1 MVQSCP
7 VKIRERDRMPGKS
20 DRGNPYIDE
29 VAGHRRR
36 YAKLVELTH
45 SSTKA
50 AGIMLV
56 AAIVAVAI
64 ANSSAYDGFLEFW
77 HADVVVGFGGS
88 LHSMQLSHIINDVF
102 MAVFFLLVGL
112 EVKYEMTVGALAD
125 FRKALLPILAACGGV
140 LAPIGIFAAFN
151 AGTASAS
158 GWGVPTATDIAF
170 ALGILAL
177 LGDRVPGG
185 LRVFLST
192 LAVADD
198 IIAVLVIAVFYGQ
211 PPQVP
216 WLAAA
221 AVVMVV
227 LIALNRGHVYSLVP
241 YAVVGVLL
249 WYCVFMSGIHST
261 IAGVLLA
268 FAIPS
273 RSRVNVQGFT
283 QWSGDQVRRV
293 GAVLQPDQPVAAQGD
308 FLEAVSKLS
317 IVAKQAVPPAV
328 RLEKRLYP
336 WVYFLILPLF
346 ALANADVPLTGG
358 SFGAIIADPV
368 FCGVLLGLLLGKPI
382 GIMAFSLVAVKSKAA
397 DLPEGVSWVQMLGV
411 SILGGVGFTMAIFV
425 SDLAFDDAAM
435 INAAKMGI
443 LSASLL
449 AGIIGFAFLLFEA
462 RFSTEDRSSRSSS
475 E

>member
-1 MVQSCP
+1 MP
-7 VKIRERDRMPGKS
+7 EKNDRE
-20 DRGNPYIDE
+20 NLYIDE

-36 YAKLVELTH
+36 YAKLVEFTH

-50 AGIMLV
+50 AGIMLL
-56 AAIVAVAI
+56 AAIVAVVV
-64 ANSSAYDGFLEFW
+64 ANGPVYGEFLEFW
-77 HADVVVGFGGS
+77 HADVVVGLGGS
-88 LHSMQLSHIINDVF
+88 LHSMPLSHIINDVL

-125 FRKALLPILAACGGV
+125 ARKALLPILGACGGV
-140 LAPIGIFAAFN
+140 LAPIVIFAAFN
-151 AGTASAS
+151 AGTASEG
-158 GWGVPTATDIAF
+158 GWGIPTATDIAF

-177 LGDRVPGG
+177 LGNRVPSG

-211 PPQVP
+211 PPQIS

-221 AVVMVV
+221 ALVTIV
-227 LIALNRGHVYSLVP
+227 LVGLNRSHIYSLVP
-241 YAVVGVLL
+241 YAVVGVVL

-261 IAGVLLA
+261 IAGVVLA

-273 RSRVNVQGFT
+273 RSRVNADGFT
-283 QWSGDQVRRV
+283 QWSGNQVRRA
-293 GAVLQPDQPVAAQGD
+293 GEALQPDQPLAAQGD

-317 IVAKQAVPPAV
+317 LVAKQAVPPAV

-346 ALANADVPLTGG
+346 ALTNADVAFAGG
-358 SFGAIIADPV
+358 SFDSIVTDPV
-368 FCGVLLGLLLGKPI
+368 FCGVLFGLLLGKPV
-382 GIMAFSLVAVKSKAA
+382 GIMAFSFIAVKSKLA
-397 DLPEGVSWVQMLGV
+397 DLPEGVSWMHMLGA

-425 SDLAFDDAAM
+425 ADLAFGDASM
-435 INAAKMGI
+435 VNAAKMGI

-449 AGIIGFAFLLFEA
+449 AGIIGFAFLLLGTRLSA
-462 RFSTEDRSSRSSS
+462 SKRASR
-475 E
+475 